1 MNADIEVRTYFVRH
15 RNALVARGE
24 FSEIFAAWYLHRMD
38 CGIQLP
44 PGCDEIGREALA
56 ALTLHCAGRPWKE
69 TCAWT
74 VHFRDPRMNIFAAG
88 DNTAGTVV
96 ANVFTENIREIEKG
110 LFYSDVIGAGGP
122 PRRSVTEFQ
131 GNGFLKAVEQFY
143 LKSEQRPARF
153 FWHGEEDL
161 VMVSAQP
168 DCDIEWLESLD
179 NAAIATLDSD
189 AELSLLEKR
198 SYRFECGCTQAR
210 MMDLLGPVFQRQGN
224 ELFGDEET
232 IRIHCPRC
240 GARHVITRESL
251 EAHIKA
257 EKP

>member
-1 MNADIEVRTYFVRH
+1 
-15 RNALVARGE
+15 
-24 FSEIFAAWYLHRMD
+24 
-38 CGIQLP
+38 
-44 PGCDEIGREALA
+44 
-56 ALTLHCAGRPWKE
+56 
-69 TCAWT
+69 
-74 VHFRDPRMNIFAAG
+74 
-88 DNTAGTVV
+88 
-96 ANVFTENIREIEKG
+96 
-110 LFYSDVIGAGGP
+110 
-122 PRRSVTEFQ
+122 
-131 GNGFLKAVEQFY
+131 
-143 LKSEQRPARF
+143 
-153 FWHGEEDL
+153 
-161 VMVSAQP
+161 MVSAQP

>member
-96 ANVFTENIREIEKG
+96 ANVFTENIRG
-110 LFYSDVIGAGGP
+110 NSVFNQAG
-122 PRRSVTEFQ
+122 ST
-131 GNGFLKAVEQFY
+131 A
-143 LKSEQRPARF
+143 
-153 FWHGEEDL
+153 
-161 VMVSAQP
+161 
-168 DCDIEWLESLD
+168 
-179 NAAIATLDSD
+179 
-189 AELSLLEKR
+189 
-198 SYRFECGCTQAR
+198 
-210 MMDLLGPVFQRQGN
+210 
-224 ELFGDEET
+224 
-232 IRIHCPRC
+232 
-240 GARHVITRESL
+240 
-251 EAHIKA
+251 
-257 EKP
+257 